1 MKTGNVILGVLAGV
15 AVGATVGIL
24 FAPARGKS
32 TRRKIT
38 RKSDEFVNGIKEK
51 FNDFLGSVT
60 KKFEDFKEEATLM
73 AENEE
78 KKAEDMD
85 TEISNVVK

>member
-32 TRRKIT
+32 TRRKIS